1 MERAVVCRAFGV
13 SMVDA
18 RRLTV
23 AEWRAMVDVLDRER
37 RRG

>member
-1 MERAVVCRAFGV
+1 MERAAVCRAFGV
-13 SMVDA
+13 SMIDA

-23 AEWRAMVDVLDRER
+23 AEWRAMVDVLDQER